1 MRKSAYKSHNFIK
14 RVLAFMLALIMCAS
28 VLEGTVCRMEVYAA
42 PQKNLTLKAC
52 RLLAIQN
59 SDDYY
64 NAENTI
70 ESKEA
75 AYESAIKAIKLK
87 KKKLSTFSWT
97 PLLSFKFPT
106 SPSMAEASEFEYKP
120 VAIQY
125 EIQVAQHNLQD
136 KTYAISEK
144 VNNLY
149 VEIVSLQDTIAFN
162 ERRAETYSTGL
173 SKNRARVKLG
183 QATQADVDKIEKK
196 LDATN
201 KKIASDRRNLEADL
215 KKLSDMIGTD
225 VTTGYKFEKPFLE
238 ATISRSQ
245 LDALIKYTEDRDETY
260 YEACIAEASA
270 RSELNTN
277 WGLVR
282 NKYGKDSRMLQP
294 YVTGALNGQK
304 INKRGFKETY
314 KKFLDKIDSYWKG
327 KKRICLFIKVPKLWF
342 KGSMDGARWIDDD
355 PYVLYQ
361 NVLDYSSAANEKKAA
376 QKTLDQEVTDTFNNY
391 ISVKNSYEGYIKDL
405 DKSEK
410 DLDEAALKNRLG
422 ELTFDEY
429 DTQMSDHEELQNS
442 LLSAMKLYT
451 QTLNSFD
458 RLTCGGISAIL
469 AGTDSDMGTA
479 VVGTSYVE
487 KKTATGAHYTL
498 RSIIQSLEFELSISI
513 PDDFEVEITDYEL
526 WIDNVQVGVR
536 TAKDTKLR
544 HLGLTKD
551 GVDEVKIRLYNGD
564 EFVDDC
570 IIDPS
575 VESGPLTI
583 TTGYEVKKA
592 ESDELGTYII
602 QSNDTTGLV
611 ELKFDLADKNVAK
624 FKVLTAEGKVL
635 GGDKLTDITKPLVY
649 IPLLQDSLDELKVE
663 FYDSGD
669 GLLYT
674 GRFDSANGKVRKMV
688 E

>member
-1 MRKSAYKSHNFIK
+1 
-14 RVLAFMLALIMCAS
+14 MLALIMCAS

-277 WGLVR
+277 WELVR

-361 NVLDYSSAANEKKAA
+361 NVLDYSSAANEKAAA

-391 ISVKNSYEGYIKDL
+391 VSVKNSYEGYIKDL

-429 DTQMSDHEELQNS
+429 DAQMSDHEELQNS

-583 TTGYEVKKA
+583 TAGYDIKKA

-624 FKVLTAEGKVL
+624 FKVLTSDGKTL
-635 GGDKLTDITKPLVY
+635 GGDKLTEITKPLVY
-649 IPLLQDSLDELKVE
+649 IPLLLDSLDDLKVE
-663 FYDSGD
+663 FYDSGE

>member
-1 MRKSAYKSHNFIK
+1 
-14 RVLAFMLALIMCAS
+14 MLALIMCAS

-42 PQKNLTLKAC
+42 SQKNLTLKAC

-136 KTYAISEK
+136 KTYAISET

-149 VEIVSLQDTIAFN
+149 VEIVSYQDTIAFN
-162 ERRAETYSTGL
+162 ERRAETYSKGL

-260 YEACIAEASA
+260 YEACIAESSA
-270 RSELNTN
+270 RAELNTN

-327 KKRICLFIKVPKLWF
+327 KKRICLFIKVPRLWF

-361 NVLDYSSAANEKKAA
+361 NVLDYSSAANEKAAA

-391 ISVKNSYEGYIKDL
+391 VSVKNSYEGYIKDV
-405 DKSEK
+405 DKAEK

-429 DTQMSDHEELQNS
+429 DTQMSDYEELQNS

-498 RSIIQSLEFELSISI
+498 RSIIQSLEFELSISV

-592 ESDELGTYII
+592 ESDELGTYVVMN
-602 QSNDTTGLV
+602 NDTTGLV
-611 ELKFDLADKNVAK
+611 ELKFDPADKNVAK
-624 FKVLTAEGKVL
+624 FKVLTSDGKTL
-635 GGDKLTDITKPLVY
+635 GGDKLTEITKPLVY
-649 IPLLQDSLDELKVE
+649 IPLLLDSLDDLKVE
-663 FYDSGD
+663 FYDSGE

-674 GRFDSANGKVRKMV
+674 GRFDSANGKVRKLV

>member
-1 MRKSAYKSHNFIK
+1 M
-14 RVLAFMLALIMCAS
+14 LAFIMCAS

-162 ERRAETYSTGL
+162 ERRAETYSKGL

-238 ATISRSQ
+238 ATINRSQ

-391 ISVKNSYEGYIKDL
+391 VSVKNSYEGYIKDL

-429 DTQMSDHEELQNS
+429 DAQMSDHEELQNS

-583 TTGYEVKKA
+583 TAGYDIKKA

-663 FYDSGD
+663 FYDSGE

>member
-1 MRKSAYKSHNFIK
+1 
-14 RVLAFMLALIMCAS
+14 MLALIMCAS

-429 DTQMSDHEELQNS
+429 DAQMSDHEELQNS

-663 FYDSGD
+663 FYDSGE

>member
-1 MRKSAYKSHNFIK
+1 
-14 RVLAFMLALIMCAS
+14 MLALIMCAS

-162 ERRAETYSTGL
+162 ERRAETYSKGL

-238 ATISRSQ
+238 ATINRSQ

-361 NVLDYSSAANEKKAA
+361 NVLDYSSAANEKAAA

-583 TTGYEVKKA
+583 TAGYDIKKA

-674 GRFDSANGKVRKMV
+674 GRFDSANGKIRKMV

>member
-1 MRKSAYKSHNFIK
+1 
-14 RVLAFMLALIMCAS
+14 MLALIMCAS

-663 FYDSGD
+663 FYDSGE

>member
-1 MRKSAYKSHNFIK
+1 
-14 RVLAFMLALIMCAS
+14 MLALIMCAS

-391 ISVKNSYEGYIKDL
+391 VSVKNSYEGYIKDL

-429 DTQMSDHEELQNS
+429 DAQMSDHEELQNS

-663 FYDSGD
+663 FYDSGE

>member
-1 MRKSAYKSHNFIK
+1 
-14 RVLAFMLALIMCAS
+14 MLALIMCAS

-277 WGLVR
+277 WELVR

-361 NVLDYSSAANEKKAA
+361 NVLDYSSAANEKAAA

-391 ISVKNSYEGYIKDL
+391 VSVKNSYEGYIKDL

-429 DTQMSDHEELQNS
+429 DAQMSDHEELQNS

-451 QTLNSFD
+451 QTLNSD
-458 RLTCGGISAIL
+458 DILTCGGISAIL

-583 TTGYEVKKA
+583 TAGYDIKKA

-624 FKVLTAEGKVL
+624 FKVLTSDGKTL
-635 GGDKLTDITKPLVY
+635 GGDKLTEITKPLVY
-649 IPLLQDSLDELKVE
+649 IPLLLDSLDDLKVE
-663 FYDSGD
+663 FYDSGE